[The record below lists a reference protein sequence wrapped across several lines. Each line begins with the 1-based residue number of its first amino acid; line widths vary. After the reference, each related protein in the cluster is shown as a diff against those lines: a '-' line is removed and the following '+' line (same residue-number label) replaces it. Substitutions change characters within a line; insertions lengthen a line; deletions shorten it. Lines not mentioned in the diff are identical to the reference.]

1 MKKTYNIINKV
12 ATTVFL
18 LLGLALASQPAVGQ
32 SWTDRYNADHPLTIV
47 GDWDKPPYEFLND
60 QGMPAGTNI
69 DLLKLI
75 AKELGI
81 PCRFILKE
89 WSGALKTF
97 ERGDADLILAN
108 VRRYR
113 KAPYVCTENI
123 INYNRICAA
132 MLADSLN
139 EVISNKELLDGGLVL
154 KPGDY
159 TGLFFRNLDSVDA
172 ARVEYQSP
180 KVALQGVQAGDYK
193 YFVWGEEPLRW
204 KIKELNLEG
213 LELNDVSIPVSEV
226 HIIGRDKE
234 LIYEID
240 DIFSRL
246 KQNGEVQRINDQWMH
261 PERISESRNIWPFVY
276 IFLGLLLLTA
286 LFYGFNRMAKRHVRN
301 ATRNSRYLNDMMY
314 KALRMGNFHIME
326 YDIKHD
332 LFTNC
337 YGNPILPEKGITLKE
352 FTEHIH
358 PHEVE
363 EFTRKMNLL
372 LNGRERK
379 FELKKRWKTFEDEEH
394 WLNLEGHAIVELDE
408 EGRPAYVINAVN
420 DLTQNMEE
428 DRANREM
435 ACMYR
440 SLSNLPFVAQSFYD
454 KNGWLT
460 DLNDSMRQMCG
471 ITDDNPDSER
481 YWNSLCLFDVPQFRG
496 VYDPDS
502 RDDLL
507 VCQHMEYLELGLD
520 RHIEFHVRPLSNT
533 DGELTYYFVSS
544 FDVSD
549 EYERDKKLHEQE
561 REISC
566 INKRNEHHERWL
578 NFLTKQGNTYLWHSD
593 VSKQTAYFFRS
604 LQSTSSDDYIVM
616 PFATHIAHMPEEE
629 RAESMELFNTPKPYD
644 SIQHFNNTVLDS
656 GESWFHM
663 TALPVFDEAGKFI
676 GHRGQ
681 SLDITR
687 EMSMKN
693 RQAEKELVVKDSA
706 RLKSGF
712 MASMTHELRTPLNA
726 IIGFTDILSS
736 IDDAA
741 ERSEY
746 IRIIRN
752 NCDMLQRL
760 INDILVASSLN
771 DGPTSIEPVDVDF
784 AKEFDDIC
792 LTMQQRVQ
800 EIGVEFVKDNPYDS
814 FLTTIDIGRINQVI
828 TNFVTNAV
836 KFTKEGHIKLG
847 YAYHN
852 HGLRIYCEDTG
863 AGIPKDK
870 QDIIFERF
878 VKLDEFVQGTGMGLN
893 ICKSIAERCGGNIG
907 VQSEGQD
914 KGTTFWVWIPCQR
927 RLKSA

>member
-1 MKKTYNIINKV
+1 M
-12 ATTVFL
+12 
-18 LLGLALASQPAVGQ
+18 
-32 SWTDRYNADHPLTIV
+32 
-47 GDWDKPPYEFLND
+47 
-60 QGMPAGTNI
+60 
-69 DLLKLI
+69 
-75 AKELGI
+75 
-81 PCRFILKE
+81 
-89 WSGALKTF
+89 
-97 ERGDADLILAN
+97 
-108 VRRYR
+108 
-113 KAPYVCTENI
+113 
-123 INYNRICAA
+123 
-132 MLADSLN
+132 
-139 EVISNKELLDGGLVL
+139 
-154 KPGDY
+154 
-159 TGLFFRNLDSVDA
+159 
-172 ARVEYQSP
+172 
-180 KVALQGVQAGDYK
+180 
-193 YFVWGEEPLRW
+193 
-204 KIKELNLEG
+204 
-213 LELNDVSIPVSEV
+213 
-226 HIIGRDKE
+226 
-234 LIYEID
+234 
-240 DIFSRL
+240 
-246 KQNGEVQRINDQWMH
+246 
-261 PERISESRNIWPFVY
+261 
-276 IFLGLLLLTA
+276 
-286 LFYGFNRMAKRHVRN
+286 
-301 ATRNSRYLNDMMY
+301 
-314 KALRMGNFHIME
+314 
-326 YDIKHD
+326 
-332 LFTNC
+332 
-337 YGNPILPEKGITLKE
+337 
-352 FTEHIH
+352 
-358 PHEVE
+358 
-363 EFTRKMNLL
+363 
-372 LNGRERK
+372 
-379 FELKKRWKTFEDEEH
+379 
-394 WLNLEGHAIVELDE
+394 
-408 EGRPAYVINAVN
+408 
-420 DLTQNMEE
+420 
-428 DRANREM
+428 
-435 ACMYR
+435 
-440 SLSNLPFVAQSFYD
+440 
-454 KNGWLT
+454 
-460 DLNDSMRQMCG
+460 
-471 ITDDNPDSER
+471 
-481 YWNSLCLFDVPQFRG
+481 
-496 VYDPDS
+496 
-502 RDDLL
+502 
-507 VCQHMEYLELGLD
+507 
-520 RHIEFHVRPLSNT
+520 
-533 DGELTYYFVSS
+533 
-544 FDVSD
+544 
-549 EYERDKKLHEQE
+549 
-561 REISC
+561 
-566 INKRNEHHERWL
+566 
-578 NFLTKQGNTYLWHSD
+578 
-593 VSKQTAYFFRS
+593 SKQTAYFFRS

-663 TALPVFDEAGKFI
+663 TALPVFDEVGKFI

-907 VQSEGQD
+907 VQSEGKD